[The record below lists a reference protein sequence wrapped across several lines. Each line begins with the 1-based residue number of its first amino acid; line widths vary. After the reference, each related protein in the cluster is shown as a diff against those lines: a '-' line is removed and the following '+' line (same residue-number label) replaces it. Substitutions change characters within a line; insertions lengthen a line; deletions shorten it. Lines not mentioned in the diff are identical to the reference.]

1 VRAAPRVSLVMC
13 VFNGLEDT
21 RACLESL
28 RATTEP
34 FRLVVMDNGSTDGTT
49 EFFTR
54 FPYPYALTFARS
66 PANDGVIAALNRA
79 WRLADTEVLCFLHN
93 DTELSEPAWLA
104 RLLEALAEPR
114 AGLAG
119 VYGAKRLRADG
130 RAVGRTIVSSLLP
143 APTVRAPREDVAFVD
158 SVCMCLPRD
167 LMETVGGFDEGYGFY
182 HGHDRDLSLA
192 VLERGRRCLVVLAP
206 FRHHGGRTRTRD
218 FARDPAQE
226 RADLAMR
233 DAALA
238 RFARKWRHRLPCDVR
253 SARQRMGRSEVASP
267 PAVRCT
273 LRAPADGRLAQDEE
287 RTPRRPVGSGLAASG
302 GMRSDMTNVT
312 GARLVSGRFTQA
324 RLARRTRCGFA
335 LPRSA
340 PASRAPME

>member
-1 VRAAPRVSLVMC
+1 M
-13 VFNGLEDT
+13 
-21 RACLESL
+21 
-28 RATTEP
+28 
-34 FRLVVMDNGSTDGTT
+34 
-49 EFFTR
+49 
-54 FPYPYALTFARS
+54 
-66 PANDGVIAALNRA
+66 
-79 WRLADTEVLCFLHN
+79 
-93 DTELSEPAWLA
+93 
-104 RLLEALAEPR
+104 
-114 AGLAG
+114 
-119 VYGAKRLRADG
+119 YGAKRLRADG

-253 SARQRMGRSEVASP
+253 SARQRMGDW
-267 PAVRCT
+267 
-273 LRAPADGRLAQDEE
+273 LRTKSAPLAGQS
-287 RTPRRPVGSGLAASG
+287 T
-302 GMRSDMTNVT
+302 
-312 GARLVSGRFTQA
+312 
-324 RLARRTRCGFA
+324 
-335 LPRSA
+335 
-340 PASRAPME
+340 PASRAPVE

>member
-1 VRAAPRVSLVMC
+1 MRAAPRVSLVMC

-253 SARQRMGRSEVASP
+253 SARQRMGDWLRTKRP
-267 PAVRCT
+267 P
-273 LRAPADGRLAQDEE
+273 LAGQS
-287 RTPRRPVGSGLAASG
+287 T
-302 GMRSDMTNVT
+302 
-312 GARLVSGRFTQA
+312 
-324 RLARRTRCGFA
+324 
-335 LPRSA
+335 
-340 PASRAPME
+340 PASRAPVE

>member
-1 VRAAPRVSLVMC
+1 MC

-54 FPYPYALTFARS
+54 FPYPYPLTFARS

-114 AGLAG
+114 AGRA
-119 VYGAKRLRADG
+119 RLR
-130 RAVGRTIVSSLLP
+130 P
-143 APTVRAPREDVAFVD
+143 APRAGARGPR
-158 SVCMCLPRD
+158 
-167 LMETVGGFDEGYGFY
+167 
-182 HGHDRDLSLA
+182 
-192 VLERGRRCLVVLAP
+192 
-206 FRHHGGRTRTRD
+206 HGGRG
-218 FARDPAQE
+218 AR
-226 RADLAMR
+226 
-233 DAALA
+233 AL
-238 RFARKWRHRLPCDVR
+238 
-253 SARQRMGRSEVASP
+253 RSEVASP
-267 PAVRCT
+267 PAVRRA

-287 RTPRRPVGSGLAASG
+287 RTPRRPVDPGLAGPG
-302 GMRSDMTNVT
+302 GMRSDMTNVA

-340 PASRAPME
+340 PASRAPVE